1 MAHRRSKPKYEPPYK
16 SDRTGA
22 SNRLDLNLPI
32 PPPGFD
38 PPATPIHPDDVLA
51 LCEAYLPQITS
62 QPNYW
67 EERIIP
73 PDVPRFRL

>member
-1 MAHRRSKPKYEPPYK
+1 MI
-16 SDRTGA
+16 D
-22 SNRLDLNLPI
+22 LDLDLPI
-32 PPPGFD
+32 PPPDFEH
-38 PPATPIHPDDVLA
+38 PPVPVSHPAVLR
-51 LCEAYLPQITS
+51 LCEMYLPQITS